1 MYRYAPSKKER
12 KPGLGFARQRFNW
25 ITCLPRFRW
34 IVARTATPYPK
45 AYLVPKGSAVG
56 NFDTP
61 GNENRVRSG
70 ARFAFRDTKAN
81 CTSSCETARASSQ
94 DHVTKREVSPRYLT
108 KLRERVDVRRERERE
123 RERSGQ
129 TTSRRMFLLPI
140 SNFSPPTSSLSTN
153 SVLLLCMP
161 NRYTS
166 R

>member
-123 RERSGQ
+123 RERAKWADNISANVSSSNQ
-129 TTSRRMFLLPI
+129 QLFS
-140 SNFSPPTSSLSTN
+140 SNFLSLYQLRSTT
-153 SVLLLCMP
+153 LHA
-161 NRYTS
+161 
-166 R
+166 